1 MAVDEM
7 IDFWFGAPGS
17 QTEGKRRKEWF
28 QKDPEFDRQIQ
39 ARFLSLYQQGA
50 SGDLN
55 SWQDSP
61 RGCLSLILL
70 FDQFPRNMFR
80 GQPQAFA
87 TDLKALGVAQRAIAQ
102 GFDQAL
108 PPVQRQFC
116 YFPFEHSENLA
127 HQHQAVELFAS
138 LKDNPETADSYPYAL
153 RHLAIIE
160 QFGRFPHRNIL
171 LGRQTTPA
179 EAEFLTQPGS
189 SF

>member
-1 MAVDEM
+1 MDEV
-7 IDFWFGAPGS
+7 INFWFGPPGS
-17 QTEGKRRKEWF
+17 PTDGRKRREWF

-39 ARFLSLYQQGA
+39 TRFLSIYQQAAAGE
-50 SGDLN
+50 LN
-55 SWQDSP
+55 FWQEAP
-61 RGCLSLILL
+61 RGCLALILL

-87 TDLKALGVAQRAIAQ
+87 TDAQALAVAQWAIAQ

-108 PPVQRQFC
+108 PSVQRQFC

-127 HQHQAVELFAS
+127 HQHQAVALFAA
-138 LKDNPETADSYPYAL
+138 LKDNPEAAASYDYAL

-160 QFGRFPHRNIL
+160 QFGRFPHRNTI
-171 LGRQTTPA
+171 LGRETTPA

>member
-1 MAVDEM
+1 M
-7 IDFWFGAPGS
+7 IDFWFGPPGS
-17 QTEGKRRKEWF
+17 SADGKKRQEWF

-39 ARFLSLYQQGA
+39 TRFLWLYQQGVD
-50 SGDLN
+50 GELN
-55 SWQDSP
+55 SWQETP
-61 RGCLSLILL
+61 RGCLALILL

-87 TDLKALGVAQRAIAQ
+87 TDAQALGVAQGAIAQ

-127 HQHQAVELFAS
+127 HQHQAVELFAA
-138 LKDNPETADSYPYAL
+138 LKDHPETADCYDYAL
-153 RHLAIIE
+153 RHRAIIE
-160 QFGRFPHRNIL
+160 QFGRFPHRNSI
-171 LGRQTTPA
+171 LGRETTPA
-179 EAEFLTQPGS
+179 ETKFLTQPGS